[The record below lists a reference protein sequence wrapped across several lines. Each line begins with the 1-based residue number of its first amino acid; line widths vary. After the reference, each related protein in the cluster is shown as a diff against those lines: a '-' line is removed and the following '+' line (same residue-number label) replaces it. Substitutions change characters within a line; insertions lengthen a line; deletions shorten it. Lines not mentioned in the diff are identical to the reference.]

1 MFDNYFT
8 APAVLYYS
16 SLVVYNVHGC
26 MDIYKDTK
34 KADKVVEKV
43 AKVDDLII
51 LVSLDWCNLVSLEIP
66 ICTLQ
71 SFQLYLGKGNKSI
84 KGEFFGPT
92 NNKGSQNKKR
102 VKKNF

>member
-16 SLVVYNVHGC
+16 SLVVYNVHAC
-26 MDIYKDTK
+26 MDVDKDTK

-71 SFQLYLGKGNKSI
+71 SFQLYLGKGKKSI
-84 KGEFFGPT
+84 KGELFGQPD
-92 NNKGSQNKKR
+92 Q
-102 VKKNF
+102 